1 MLCLSTR
8 VSLLTP
14 RLQCM
19 HQFEE
24 ITREH
29 TREMDLYKDGDPKLH
44 HLEQEKEFWRG
55 NFEMVLNLEHD
66 VSNGVSTS

>member
-1 MLCLSTR
+1 
-8 VSLLTP
+8 
-14 RLQCM
+14 M

>member
-1 MLCLSTR
+1 MSAR
-8 VSLLTP
+8 VSLLTT

-29 TREMDLYKDGDPKLH
+29 TREMDLYKDGDPKL
-44 HLEQEKEFWRG
+44 LELVKEKEFWRE